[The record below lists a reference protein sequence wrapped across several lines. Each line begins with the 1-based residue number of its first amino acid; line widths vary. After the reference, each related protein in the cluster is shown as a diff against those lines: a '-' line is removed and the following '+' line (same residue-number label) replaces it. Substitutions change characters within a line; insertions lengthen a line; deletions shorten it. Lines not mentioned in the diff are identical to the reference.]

1 MCIQDINRREIEER
15 YLVDRI
21 AEYVKRIGPYAKVQM
36 IEVPDDKA
44 PESMSPAEEQQV
56 RMKESNQ
63 LAFVICG
70 LLELSSKLPHQ
81 LMRLVLVGQVYRV
94 MRINRGE
101 PYHK

>member
-1 MCIQDINRREIEER
+1 MTSILTVGKLKER

-36 IEVPDDKA
+36 IKVPDDKA

-70 LLELSSKLPHQ
+70 LLELSSELPHK

>member
-1 MCIQDINRREIEER
+1 MYIDDINRREIEGALFR
-15 YLVDRI
+15 GPD
-21 AEYVKRIGPYAKVQM
+21 RIGPYAKVQM

-56 RMKESNQ
+56 RMKEGNQ
-63 LAFVICG
+63 LVFVICG
-70 LLELSSKLPHQ
+70 LLELPSELPHQ